1 MVLLMGR
8 ERRTAKRRRSDRRF
22 YPVATL
28 SNAIA
33 MSAMLIV
40 VAVPIFVAGYGI
52 KSFMGINIMEAG
64 GAHAV
69 VEELRQNLVI
79 VLKGN

>member
-1 MVLLMGR
+1 
-8 ERRTAKRRRSDRRF
+8 
-22 YPVATL
+22 
-28 SNAIA
+28 
-33 MSAMLIV
+33 
-40 VAVPIFVAGYGI
+40 VPIFVAGYGI